1 MLFLFLFEEI
11 MTQAWW
17 FNSHDFIMHATDL
30 NFRSQRGPQ
39 FSQSWRKVLEEKD
52 CNCGLDVTVSWSDL
66 GQITSE
72 CGYLLQRK
80 GCSVGECREV
90 LWRCV
95 CEGVQV
101 LWSYVS
107 KRLHVCEWANER
119 RRKRERERERERE
132 KGLRCRKIIT
142 QNWLFVLNSTSHCGK
157 KYPSNTF
164 GGIEADLGGFR
175 ADLGS
180 SGPKEGSLGW
190 MGRNFFYLGVRRHFC
205 RFWSLQNSA
214 MKTTATMATSM
225 AMMAKLPENIRH
237 DLKIRKSS

>member
-1 MLFLFLFEEI
+1 MLFLFIFEEI

-119 RRKRERERERERE
+119 RRKRERERERSKVQKNNNSKLTFRFELYISLWE
-132 KGLRCRKIIT
+132 KISEQHFWRH
-142 QNWLFVLNSTSHCGK
+142 W
-157 KYPSNTF
+157 
-164 GGIEADLGGFR
+164 
-175 ADLGS
+175 
-180 SGPKEGSLGW
+180 
-190 MGRNFFYLGVRRHFC
+190 GRIG
-205 RFWSLQNSA
+205 RF
-214 MKTTATMATSM
+214 
-225 AMMAKLPENIRH
+225 
-237 DLKIRKSS
+237 